1 MQQFSM
7 RYRDYS
13 GKGRVQEVAVSFLN
27 VGLRL
32 QINLKR
38 DYEYLKE
45 LMSIL
50 KLPVSLN
57 CPKAS

>member
-1 MQQFSM
+1 V
-7 RYRDYS
+7 RS
-13 GKGRVQEVAVSFLN
+13 GDHSGEGMVQEVSVSFLKLC
-27 VGLRL
+27 LRL

-50 KLPVSLN
+50 QLPISLS